1 MADKKKMSFAEKMG
15 QRILAL
21 TGTSADKLVNKMPA
35 NAAAALRRKKRK
47 LELRAAG
54 MNEDEATRRE
64 EIDERVFQARQK
76 K

>member
-1 MADKKKMSFAEKMG
+1 MADRKKMGLAEK
-15 QRILAL
+15 LAAL
-21 TGTSADKLVNKMPA
+21 VGTSADKLPNRMVT
-35 NAAAALRRKKRK
+35 NAETSLRRKKRK
-47 LELRAAG
+47 LGLRAAG

>member
-1 MADKKKMSFAEKMG
+1 MADRKKMGLAEK
-15 QRILAL
+15 LAAL
-21 TGTSADKLVNKMPA
+21 VGTSADKLPNRMVT
-35 NAAAALRRKKRK
+35 NAETSLRRKKRK